1 LGESRDRF
9 RRTLKGALEV
19 PAVMTLAGDRR
30 ADGSSPLRDVK
41 LEGGGLIIYD
51 PDDEDAWLQADASVP
66 IGDGSVA

>member
-1 LGESRDRF
+1 
-9 RRTLKGALEV
+9 
-19 PAVMTLAGDRR
+19 MTLAGDRR
-30 ADGSSPLRDVK
+30 DGLCQLRDVK

>member
-1 LGESRDRF
+1 
-9 RRTLKGALEV
+9 
-19 PAVMTLAGDRR
+19 MTLAGDRR

>member
-1 LGESRDRF
+1 
-9 RRTLKGALEV
+9 
-19 PAVMTLAGDRR
+19 MTLAGDRR

-66 IGDGSVA
+66 IGDGPVA

>member
-1 LGESRDRF
+1 MDRF
-9 RRTLKGALEV
+9 RRTLKGILEG

-51 PDDEDAWLQADASVP
+51 PDDEDAWLQANASVP